1 MAAKPL
7 DAITIQILRN
17 KISSLVEEMHYHF
30 YRSGYST
37 IIRESRDFS
46 CVVLDRNGRLIVA
59 PPMFFHAP
67 VYRYLVGRI
76 LELYNSRDGEP
87 GDICEGDVFV
97 CNHPYEG
104 GLPHVSDMAFVA
116 PVFANGKIVAFTGSI
131 AHKADIGGTNPGS
144 TSANATEIFQEGL
157 LLPPM
162 KIWERGALLS
172 DVERLILA
180 NTRQPMLVRGDMNAQ
195 IAVTYHGALRVKD
208 LCDRFGAQTLADA
221 FAAILNGAA
230 AELRSRIAQ
239 LPEGSSSAEGFID
252 NDGVVIGRAIRLA
265 VTISI
270 RDGIAE
276 FDFSQSDPQT
286 RGPMN
291 LRPSM
296 IEACVFYTLIG
307 SLGPN
312 LHFNDGM
319 NDCIRLKFADR
330 TITNASAPAAVSNYQ
345 QVNLKLVDV
354 LLEAMAHFNPAR
366 AIANAGSSSALG
378 IFWAKGRPGQSTMQ
392 YEILGSAYGGG
403 EKHDGASGTA
413 CHLSNLHVTPIEILE
428 SEYPCR
434 IHQFGLVPDTG
445 GAGHWRGGLSM
456 IREYELLED
465 ASVVRRFDKSRHPPQ
480 GLNGGKDGNGARFTL
495 RPGTPEEYVSPSSGK
510 WELKKGDRFILQT
523 AAGGGYGNPALRDPV
538 DVISDIAQGYVTRE
552 AAAEIYDVKP
562 EI

>member
-1 MAAKPL
+1 MSAPL

-17 KISSLVEEMHYHF
+17 KIASLVEEMHYHF

-67 VYRYLVGRI
+67 VYRYLVRRI
-76 LELYNSRDGEP
+76 LDLYNSRDGEP
-87 GDICEGDVFV
+87 GDICDGDVFV

-116 PVFANGKIVAFTGSI
+116 PVFSGGRIVAFTGSI
-131 AHKADIGGTNPGS
+131 AHKADVGGTNPGS
-144 TSANATEIFQEGL
+144 TSANATEIYQEGL

-162 KIWERGALLS
+162 KIWERGKLLP
-172 DVERLILA
+172 DIERLILA
-180 NTRQPMLVRGDMNAQ
+180 NTRQRELVRGDANAQ
-195 IAVTYHGALRVKD
+195 IAVTHDGAQRVKE
-208 LCDRFGAQTLADA
+208 LCSRFGAQTVTDA
-221 FAAILNGAA
+221 FAAILKGAGDALSA
-230 AELRSRIAQ
+230 AIAK
-239 LPEGSSSAEGFID
+239 LPDGTSCAEGFID
-252 NDGVVIGRAIRLA
+252 NDGIDTKTPVKLA
-265 VTISI
+265 ASITI
-270 RDGIAE
+270 RDGKAI

-319 NDCIRLKFADR
+319 NDCIELRFAPN
-330 TITNASAPAAVSNYQ
+330 TITNASAPGAVSNYQ

-354 LLEAMAHFNPAR
+354 LLEAMAHFNPRR

-378 IFWAKGRPGQSTMQ
+378 IFWKKGRPGQSNMQ

-403 EKHDGASGTA
+403 EGYDGASGTA

-434 IHQFGLVPDTG
+434 INRFDLLAGTG
-445 GAGHWRGGLSM
+445 GEGQWRGGLSM
-456 IREYELLED
+456 VREYELLED
-465 ASVVRRFDKSRHPPQ
+465 ASVVRRYDKSAHPPK
-480 GLNGGKDGNGARFTL
+480 GLNGGKDGAGAGFTYNL
-495 RPGTPEEYVSPSSGK
+495 DTADETVAAASGK
-510 WELKKGDRFILQT
+510 WDFKAGTKFRLQT
-523 AAGGGYGNPALRDPV
+523 AAGGGFGDPDQRDPQARAK
-538 DVISDIAQGYVTRE
+538 DIEEGYV
-552 AAAEIYDVKP
+552 KG
-562 EI
+562 